1 MSHRTCLSSEPDGSG
16 KKAMNFENNPDA
28 PFTYLMEVAT
38 EEIEK
43 TRSELPEPL
52 RDALSEVATVL
63 EEFPSPAHEAD
74 GVDSD
79 QLGLF
84 EGADATD
91 PASPQM
97 PRIVLWLGNLWDMCE
112 AEEDA
117 YRKEVRI
124 TFLHELGHYLG
135 LDEDD
140 LSARGLE

>member
-1 MSHRTCLSSEPDGSG
+1 M
-16 KKAMNFENNPDA
+16 AMKFEKNPDA
-28 PFTYLMEVAT
+28 PFAYLIEVAT

-43 TRSELPEPL
+43 TRSELPAPL
-52 RDALSEVATVL
+52 RDALSEVAMVL
-63 EEFPSPAHEAD
+63 EEFPSPEHEAD
-74 GVDSD
+74 GVESD

-84 EGADATD
+84 EGSNATD

-97 PRIVLWLGNLWDMCE
+97 PRIVLWLGNLWDLAE

-117 YRKEVRI
+117 YREEVRV

-140 LSARGLE
+140 LNERGLE

>member
-1 MSHRTCLSSEPDGSG
+1 M
-16 KKAMNFENNPDA
+16 KFEKNPDA
-28 PFTYLMEVAT
+28 PFAYLMEVAT

-43 TRSELPEPL
+43 TRSELPAPL
-52 RDALSEVATVL
+52 RDALSEVAMVL

-74 GVDSD
+74 GVESD

-91 PASPQM
+91 PTSPQM
-97 PRIVLWLGNLWDMCE
+97 PRIVLWLGNLWDLAE

-117 YRKEVRI
+117 YREEVRV

-135 LDEDD
+135 LNEED
-140 LSARGLE
+140 LTERGLE